1 MSSLPSYPSANL
13 VGQSREGHGWI
24 KSRHF
29 MRNKGIPCGR
39 VIGRYRLFLWDLCSG
54 GKGWIGLFFMEIPTS
69 SLRDTVV
76 KEMVW
81 IAGRQSVR
89 HKPLT
94 IEIRKTEYRES

>member
-13 VGQSREGHGWI
+13 VGQSREGHGWN

-54 GKGWIGLFFMEIPTS
+54 EKGWIGLFFYGNTDE
-69 SLRDTVV
+69 
-76 KEMVW
+76 
-81 IAGRQSVR
+81 Q
-89 HKPLT
+89 LT
-94 IEIRKTEYRES
+94 RYSREGNGVDRWGAIGTT

>member
-24 KSRHF
+24 KSRHIV
-29 MRNKGIPCGR
+29 RNKGIPCGR

-54 GKGWIGLFFMEIPTS
+54 GKGWIGLFFMEIPTR

-81 IAGRQSVR
+81 IAGRQ
-89 HKPLT
+89 
-94 IEIRKTEYRES
+94 